1 MYRGAA
7 MAHSLS
13 VFLRRMVPGAMPGAT
28 RKLTLTQG
36 LAQELRRMLALV
48 LALALL
54 ALAPAAPAAA
64 GVLDRAAVAQRFPA
78 PLMVG
83 ERDAALPVWPLYRQN
98 ATATELVGYVFESLD
113 LAPVPGFAGVPP
125 NLLIA
130 LDAKGAFL
138 GVSVLSHHEPVFLEG
153 LGEAPLAQFLSQY
166 KGVPLAS
173 SIRIGGKDGKSGAQE
188 VHLDGVAKATA
199 SVRIINQSV
208 LSSAL
213 KVARARLGFAA
224 GRDPALSARLRTDVD
239 ETLSLDRMVAQG
251 LVQQLRVTNRQVEAM
266 FRDTPGAGLDAEAL
280 RDPDAVFMDL
290 RLAYV
295 SLPAVGRSL
304 LAPRSWN
311 KLAARL
317 EPGDHAVLAIWSG
330 RHTLMPE
337 EFVPGSVPERLV
349 LRQHGLPL
357 ELRDLDMEMALK
369 EGAAFRDARVAVF
382 RVISQA
388 GLDPGLPLDFALP
401 ITRSKGIVYPERIT
415 RELPLQYR
423 LPERFYIAGAP
434 AEKPWRSVWRAQ
446 GTQLGVL
453 AAGLLVLAVALA
465 LQRRLA
471 ARSLWLA
478 RFRTAYL
485 LFTVGFIGYW
495 AQAQLSIVNLTG
507 AVQALAAGRSLEY
520 LLFDPATLMVWAFAL
535 LALLFWGR
543 GAYCGWLCPFGALQ
557 EFGAR
562 LGRWLRLPQIRLR
575 SKADQQIK
583 WLKFVALAAI
593 AVNVA
598 IASSAALEETLT
610 DAAGGTRATVA
621 AGAGAGAVAA
631 PATAPAAATLDKLL
645 ELEPFKTAITL
656 SFVRSWPYVAY
667 AAGMVL
673 VSAVWFRAFCRY
685 LCPLGAGLA
694 LLGRAR
700 LLDWLPR
707 RSECGQPCQTC
718 RHRCGYQ
725 AIEPAGRIDYEE
737 CFQCL
742 DCVVIHDSEDLCAP
756 LLLERK
762 RSNFIPIVRESA
774 RERAS

>member
-1 MYRGAA
+1 MA
-7 MAHSLS
+7 ML
-13 VFLRRMVPGAMPGAT
+13 L
-28 RKLTLTQG
+28 
-36 LAQELRRMLALV
+36 
-48 LALALL
+48 LALL
-54 ALAPAAPAAA
+54 LSAPGAPAAA

-98 ATATELVGYVFESLD
+98 ATATELVGYAFESID
-113 LAPVPGFAGVPP
+113 LAPVAGFAGVPP

-153 LGEAPLAQFLSQY
+153 LGDAPLAQFLSQY
-166 KGVPLAS
+166 QGVPLAS
-173 SIRIGGKDGKSGAQE
+173 SIRIGVKDGKGGPQE
-188 VHLDGVAKATA
+188 VQLDGVAKATA

-208 LSSAL
+208 LSAAL

-224 GRDPALSARLRTDVD
+224 GRDPAQAARLRTDV
-239 ETLSLDRMVAQG
+239 EEPLSLERMVAQG
-251 LVQQLRVTNRQVEAM
+251 VLHQLRVTNRQAEAL
-266 FRDTPGAGLDAEAL
+266 FSGSPGAGLDAEAL
-280 RDPDAVFMDL
+280 RDPDGTFVDL

-317 EPGDHAVLAIWSG
+317 EPGDHAVLAAWSG

-337 EFVPGSVPERLV
+337 EFVPGSVPERLL
-349 LRQHGLPL
+349 LRQQGLPL
-357 ELRDLDMEMALK
+357 ELRDLDMELSLK
-369 EGAAFRDARVAVF
+369 DPAAFGGAHVAVF
-382 RVISQA
+382 RVIAQA

-401 ITRSKGIVYPERIT
+401 VTRSKGIVYPERTT
-415 RELPLQYR
+415 RELALQYR
-423 LPERFYIAGAP
+423 LPERFYTAGAAAEP
-434 AEKPWRSVWRAQ
+434 AWHGVWRAQ
-446 GTQLGVL
+446 AVPLGVL
-453 AAGLLVLAVALA
+453 AVGLLVLAGALI

-471 ARSLWLA
+471 GRSVRLA
-478 RFRTAYL
+478 RFRFAYL
-485 LFTVGFIGYW
+485 VFTLGFVGYW

-507 AVQALAAGRSLEY
+507 VAQALAAGRSLEY

-535 LALLFWGR
+535 VALLFWGR

-562 LGRWLRLPQIRLR
+562 LGQWLRLPQIRLR
-575 SKADQQIK
+575 SKADRQFK

-598 IASSAALEETLT
+598 IASSAALESTVA
-610 DAAGGTRATVA
+610 DAAG
-621 AGAGAGAVAA
+621 AA
-631 PATAPAAATLDKLL
+631 PAPAAASLDLLL

-667 AAGMVL
+667 AAGLVL
-673 VSAVWFRAFCRY
+673 LSAVWFRAFCRY

-700 LLDWLPR
+700 LLDWVPR
-707 RSECGQPCQTC
+707 RKACGQPCQTC
-718 RHRCGYQ
+718 RHRCAYQ
-725 AIEPAGRIDYEE
+725 AIEPAGAIDYEE

-742 DCVVIHDSEDLCAP
+742 DCVAIHDSEAQCAP

-762 RSNFIPIVRESA
+762 RSGVIPIA
-774 RERAS
+774 RAGAKETAS

>member
-1 MYRGAA
+1 
-7 MAHSLS
+7 MAHSLP
-13 VFLRRMVPGAMPGAT
+13 VFLRRMAPQAF
-28 RKLTLTQG
+28 
-36 LAQELRRMLALV
+36 ALV
-48 LALALL
+48 LALALVLL

-173 SIRIGGKDGKSGAQE
+173 SIRIGGKDGSSAARE

-224 GRDPALSARLRTDVD
+224 GRDPALSARLRMDLD
-239 ETLSLDRMVAQG
+239 ETLSLDRMVVQG
-251 LVQQLRVTNRQVEAM
+251 LVQQLRVTNRQLEAM

-280 RDPDAVFMDL
+280 RDPDAVFVDL

-369 EGAAFRDARVAVF
+369 EGATFGDARVAVF

-446 GTQLGVL
+446 GTELGVL

-471 ARSLWLA
+471 ARSVWLA

-543 GAYCGWLCPFGALQ
+543 GTYCGWLCPFGALQ

-575 SKADQQIK
+575 SKADRQIK

-593 AVNVA
+593 AVNVV
-598 IASSAALEETLT
+598 IASSAALEGTLA
-610 DAAGGTRATVA
+610 DAAGGTRTTVA
-621 AGAGAGAVAA
+621 AVPAAGTGGGAAAAAAVVA

-673 VSAVWFRAFCRY
+673 LSAVWFRAFCRY
-685 LCPLGAGLA
+685 LCPLGAGIA

-725 AIEPAGRIDYEE
+725 AIAPAGRVDYDE

>member
-1 MYRGAA
+1 MACLVFNGLQHMAGA
-7 MAHSLS
+7 MAI
-13 VFLRRMVPGAMPGAT
+13 
-28 RKLTLTQG
+28 
-36 LAQELRRMLALV
+36 
-48 LALALL
+48 LL
-54 ALAPAAPAAA
+54 AFLLPAKA

-98 ATATELVGYVFESLD
+98 ATATELVGYTFESID
-113 LAPVPGFAGVPP
+113 LAPVAGFAGVPP

-130 LDAKGAFL
+130 LDAKGVFL

-166 KGVPLAS
+166 QGVPLAS
-173 SIRIGGKDGKSGAQE
+173 SIRIGKDGKAGPQE

-208 LSSAL
+208 LSAAL

-224 GRDPALSARLRTDVD
+224 GRDPASAARLRTDV
-239 ETLSLDRMVAQG
+239 EEPISLERMVAQG
-251 LVQQLRVTNRQVEAM
+251 VLHQLRVTNRQAEAL
-266 FRDTPGAGLDAEAL
+266 FSGTPGAGLDADAL
-280 RDPDAVFMDL
+280 RDPGATFIDL
-290 RLAYV
+290 RLAHV

-337 EFVPGSVPERLV
+337 EFVPGSVPGRLL
-349 LRQHGLPL
+349 LRQQGLPL
-357 ELRDLDMEMALK
+357 ELRDLDMEPALK
-369 EGAAFRDARVAVF
+369 DPTAFGGAHVAVF
-382 RVISQA
+382 RVIAQA

-401 ITRSKGIVYPERIT
+401 VTRSKGVVYPDRIT
-415 RELPLQYR
+415 RELALQYR
-423 LPERFYIAGAP
+423 FPERFLIAGEP
-434 AEKPWRSVWRAQ
+434 AEPPWRGVWRAQ
-446 GTQLGVL
+446 APQLGVL
-453 AAGLLVLAVALA
+453 AVGLLVLAFALT
-465 LQRRLA
+465 LQRRVA
-471 ARSLWLA
+471 ARSLRLA
-478 RFRTAYL
+478 RFRFAYL
-485 LFTVGFIGYW
+485 LFTLGFVGYW

-507 AVQALAAGRSLEY
+507 VAQALATGRNLEY

-535 LALLFWGR
+535 VALLLWGR

-562 LGRWLRLPQIRLR
+562 LGRWLHLPQIRLR
-575 SKADQQIK
+575 SKTDQQFK
-583 WLKFVALAAI
+583 WLKYAALAAI

-598 IASSAALEETLT
+598 IASSAALESTVA
-610 DAAGGTRATVA
+610 DAAGAARAA
-621 AGAGAGAVAA
+621 ASVSAANGSAA
-631 PATAPAAATLDKLL
+631 PAPAAATLDMLV

-656 SFVRSWPYVAY
+656 GFDRSWPYVAY
-667 AAGMVL
+667 AAGLVL
-673 VSAVWFRAFCRY
+673 LSAVWFRAFCRY

-700 LLDWLPR
+700 LLDWVPR
-707 RSECGQPCQTC
+707 RTECGKPCQTC

-725 AIEPAGRIDYEE
+725 AIEPDGAIDYEE

-742 DCVVIHDSEDLCAP
+742 DCVAIHDSENQCAP

-762 RSNFIPIVRESA
+762 RSRIIPITRVGAKET
-774 RERAS
+774 AS

>member
-1 MYRGAA
+1 MHDGTM
-7 MAHSLS
+7 MAHSL
-13 VFLRRMVPGAMPGAT
+13 LNGWRRAAMP
-28 RKLTLTQG
+28 
-36 LAQELRRMLALV
+36 LASLPPLLAAFV
-48 LALALL
+48 L

-64 GVLDRAAVAQRFPA
+64 GVLDRAALAQRFPA
-78 PLMVG
+78 PLLVG

-98 ATATELVGYVFESLD
+98 ATAAKLVGYVFESID
-113 LAPVPGFAGVPP
+113 LAPVAGFAGVPP

-153 LGEAPLAQFLSQY
+153 LGEAPLSQFLSQY
-166 KGVPLAS
+166 QGVPLAS
-173 SIRIGGKDGKSGAQE
+173 SIRIGGKDGKGSPQE

-208 LSSAL
+208 LSAAL

-224 GRDPALSARLRTDVD
+224 GRDPALAARLRTDVD
-239 ETLSLDRMVAQG
+239 EPLSLERMVAQG
-251 LVQQLRVTNRQVEAM
+251 VLQQLRVTNRQAEAL
-266 FRDTPGAGLDAEAL
+266 FSGSAGAGLDADAL
-280 RDPDAVFMDL
+280 RDPGAVFIDL

-295 SLPAVGRSL
+295 SLPAVGSSL
-304 LAPRSWN
+304 LAPRSWS

-337 EFVPGSVPERLV
+337 EFVPGSVPGRLV
-349 LRQHGLPL
+349 LRQQGLPL
-357 ELRDLDMEMALK
+357 ELRDLDMELALK
-369 EGAAFRDARVAVF
+369 EPAAFGDAHVAVF
-382 RVISQA
+382 RVIAQA

-401 ITRSKGIVYPERIT
+401 VTRSKGIVYPERIT
-415 RELPLQYR
+415 RELGLQYR
-423 LPERFYIAGAP
+423 LPERFLIAGAP
-434 AEKPWRSVWRAQ
+434 AEPPWRGVWRAQ
-446 GTQLGVL
+446 AVQLGVL
-453 AAGLLVLAVALA
+453 ALGLLVLAVALM

-471 ARSLWLA
+471 ARNVWLA
-478 RFRTAYL
+478 RFRFGYL
-485 LFTVGFIGYW
+485 LFTLGFVGYW

-507 AVQALAAGRSLEY
+507 VAQALAAGRSLEY

-535 LALLFWGR
+535 VTLLFWGR

-575 SKADQQIK
+575 SKADKQFK

-593 AVNVA
+593 AINVA
-598 IASSAALEETLT
+598 IASSAALESTVA
-610 DAAGGTRATVA
+610 DAAGATRAATAVNA
-621 AGAGAGAVAA
+621 ANASAA
-631 PATAPAAATLDKLL
+631 PASAAATLDLVL

-656 SFVRSWPYVAY
+656 GFARSWPYVAY
-667 AAGMVL
+667 AAGLVL
-673 VSAVWFRAFCRY
+673 LSAIWFRAFCRY
-685 LCPLGAGLA
+685 LCPLGAGLS

-700 LLDWLPR
+700 LLDWVPR

-718 RHRCGYQ
+718 RHRCAYQ
-725 AIEPAGRIDYEE
+725 AIESAGVIDYEE

-742 DCVVIHDSEDLCAP
+742 DCVAIHDSEAQCAP

-762 RSNFIPIVRESA
+762 RTSVIPIA
-774 RERAS
+774 RAGAEERAS